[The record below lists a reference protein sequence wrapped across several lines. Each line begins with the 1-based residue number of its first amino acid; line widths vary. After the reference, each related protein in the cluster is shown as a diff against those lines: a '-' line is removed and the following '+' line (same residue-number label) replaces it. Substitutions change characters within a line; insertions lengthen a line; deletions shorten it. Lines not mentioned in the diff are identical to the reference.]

1 MNVPALAIYTPGGEP
16 LARLDLARRLLA
28 ETRSVD
34 EVRSI
39 HDFAEAA
46 RLYARQARLGLDA
59 ENDAAENATRSR
71 HR

>member
-16 LARLDLARRLLA
+16 LARLELARRLLA

-39 HDFAEAA
+39 YDLADAA
-46 RLYARQARLGLDA
+46 RLYARH
-59 ENDAAENATRSR
+59 TRPGR
-71 HR
+71 PERRGGD